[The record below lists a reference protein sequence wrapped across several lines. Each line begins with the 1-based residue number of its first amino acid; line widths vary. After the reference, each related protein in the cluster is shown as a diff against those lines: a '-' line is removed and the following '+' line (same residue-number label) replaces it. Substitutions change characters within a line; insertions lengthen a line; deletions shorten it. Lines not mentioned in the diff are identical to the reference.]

1 MFRLRSLRNKLA
13 LLFFGITAAAFA
25 VIYFVVVPQLESNLE
40 SRRLQDLRRATIHGR
55 APLEELIAGEASS
68 PAIDRRVRSVQDITD
83 ARVTLLSWKESPEGP
98 QGEGRELR
106 FYALSDSREAE
117 RDFPRDD
124 ALVRKA
130 VLSGHTQSS
139 FGAFG
144 GQKLGLV
151 AQPLMDNG
159 KPAWVALYSQDLED
173 VAETVSFVRERVL
186 IATAAAL
193 LLALV
198 GGYLVAQALARRVR
212 RLEAAAREVA
222 RGRYIEPLPEN
233 SRDELGELTRTFN
246 EMQEQLQRV
255 DIARREF
262 IATASH
268 ELRTPI
274 FSLAGFVELL
284 QDEDLDEET
293 RREFLDIMSD
303 QVARLRKLSVDLLD
317 LSRLDT
323 GSLQVERE
331 PVDLAELA
339 RSIVVEFAP
348 ALSDHHTELEVRL
361 PTEGPEASCDRERVA
376 QIMRI
381 LLDNAIR
388 HTPEGT
394 PVTVSAQ
401 RSNGTASLMVS
412 DLGPG
417 LSESTRTQ
425 AFERFFTGDAAR
437 GAGLGLAIGRELAE
451 RMDGHLRLA
460 SPDERGATFTLD
472 LPSDERSA

>member
-13 LLFFGITAAAFA
+13 LLFFAITAAAFA

-40 SRRLQDLRRATIHGR
+40 SRRLQDLRRSAVHGR
-55 APLEELIAGEASS
+55 APLEEVLAGEASS
-68 PAIDRRVRSVQDITD
+68 PAINRRVRIVQDATD
-83 ARVTLLSWKESPEGP
+83 ARVTLLNWEESFSGP
-98 QGEGRELR
+98 QGRGRELR
-106 FYALSDSREAE
+106 FYPLSDSREAE
-117 RDFPRDD
+117 RAFPRDD
-124 ALVRKA
+124 ELTRRA
-130 VLSGHTQSS
+130 VLSGHSQSG
-139 FGAFG
+139 FGTFD
-144 GQKLGLV
+144 GQQLGLV
-151 AQPLMDNG
+151 AQPLMDRG

-193 LLALV
+193 ALALV

-212 RLEAAAREVA
+212 RLELAAREVA

-246 EMQEQLQRV
+246 EMQEQLRRV
-255 DIARREF
+255 DIAQREF

-284 QDEDLDEET
+284 QDEDLDEQT
-293 RREFLDIMSD
+293 KREFLDTMSE
-303 QVARLRKLSVDLLD
+303 QVARLQKLSVDLLD

-323 GSLQVERE
+323 GSLQLERE

-339 RSIVVEFAP
+339 RSVVVEFAP
-348 ALSDHHTELEVRL
+348 ALTDHDTDLEVNL
-361 PTEGPEASCDRERVA
+361 PTEGPEARCDRERVA

-394 PVTVSAQ
+394 PVTVSAV
-401 RSNGTASLMVS
+401 RANGSATLTVS

-417 LSESTRTQ
+417 LSASTRAQ
-425 AFERFFTGDAAR
+425 AFERFFTGDATR
-437 GAGLGLAIGRELAE
+437 GAGLGLAIARELAE
-451 RMDGHLRLA
+451 RMDGRLRLA
-460 SPDERGATFTLD
+460 PHSQGATFTLD
-472 LPSDERSA
+472 LPADEPAT